1 MADFKSCHDAYRK
14 HRQEAENKQKQ
25 TREKQH
31 KNQKDSKQ
39 NKGRVISRSVHDV
52 GNLKKGDSI
61 VSSKVS
67 CSGMGMA
74 VKPNKTKPATITEA
88 LGQQTTQIDETCACA
103 PQFFSTEKED
113 AFTEN
118 CYTWP

>member
-14 HRQEAENKQKQ
+14 NTDKKQKQ
-25 TREKQH
+25 TET
-31 KNQKDSKQ
+31 NQRKTTQKPKDSKQ

-67 CSGMGMA
+67 CSGIGMA
-74 VKPNKTKPATITEA
+74 VKPNKPSGGRMRI
-88 LGQQTTQIDETCACA
+88 ACLE
-103 PQFFSTEKED
+103 PSRRMTRE
-113 AFTEN
+113 
-118 CYTWP
+118 

>member
-1 MADFKSCHDAYRK
+1 MSRCLQKK
-14 HRQEAENKQKQ
+14 HRQEAENKQK
-25 TREKQH
+25 T
-31 KNQKDSKQ
+31 NQRKTTQKPKDSKQ
-39 NKGRVISRSVHDV
+39 NKGRVISRSVYDV

-67 CSGMGMA
+67 CSGIGMA
-74 VKPNKTKPATITEA
+74 VKPNKTKLATITEA
-88 LGQQTTQIDETCACA
+88 LGQQTTQVDETCACSA
-103 PQFFSTEKED
+103 QFFSTEKED